1 MMKVVATAVAL
12 AVLAA
17 APAAVSDYGVSFLIN
32 ALSYGILA
40 TAWAMFSGATRYV
53 SLATVAFFGVGVYLV
68 ALFGEA
74 LPMQLVILMAAAIGG
89 VMALVVG
96 LSTLRLSGI
105 HFVIF
110 TFGLSEL
117 IRQLAIWWEIN
128 QTGTLGRYVFVDF
141 PQHVIYWH
149 LLALCALVLGVGLL
163 IRRSRLGFALRVIGE
178 DELVAR
184 HVGID
189 TTRAKLAIFA
199 VSAMF
204 MSATGAV
211 MAPRWTYIDPNVAFN
226 PLVSFQVLIMALLGG
241 AGRLHGPLLGVIP
254 LVVLFELLSAH
265 FPHHFSIVLG
275 AVFLVIVHFLPDG
288 VAGLSERLL
297 RGWRR
302 QTPPVAEP
310 IAEEVRP

>member
-1 MMKVVATAVAL
+1 MAL
-12 AVLAA
+12 VLAAAAFAVLAA
-17 APAAVSDYGVSFLIN
+17 LPLAVSDYGVSFMIN
-32 ALSYGILA
+32 VLSYAVIA

-53 SLATVAFFGVGVYLV
+53 SLATVAFFGLGVYLV
-68 ALFGEA
+68 AVLGDSLPIHLLIA
-74 LPMQLVILMAAAIGG
+74 LAALCGG
-89 VMALVVG
+89 AVALVVG
-96 LSTLRLSGI
+96 LSTLRLAGI

-117 IRQLAIWWEIN
+117 VRQLVIWWEIN
-128 QTGTLGRYVFVDF
+128 HSGTLGRYVFVDF
-141 PQHVIYWH
+141 GQQAIYWH
-149 LLALCALVLGVGLL
+149 LLGLCAAVLAVGWL

-189 TTRAKLAIFA
+189 TTAAKLTVFA

-204 MSATGAV
+204 MAATGAV

-241 AGRLHGPLLGVIP
+241 AGRLFGPVLGVVP
-254 LVVLFELLSAH
+254 LTLLFELLSAN

-275 AVFLVIVHFLPDG
+275 IVFLVIVHFLPDG
-288 VAGLSERLL
+288 IAGLGARALKALPRSRPKVQAAL
-297 RGWRR
+297 
-302 QTPPVAEP
+302 P
-310 IAEEVRP
+310 EEAAP

>member
-1 MMKVVATAVAL
+1 MGKLFAAAGF

-32 ALSYGILA
+32 ALSYAILA

-53 SLATVAFFGVGVYLV
+53 SLATVAFFGAGVYLV
-68 ALFGEA
+68 AMFGEA
-74 LPMQLVILMAAAIGG
+74 VPMPLLIIGAAAAGG
-89 VMALVVG
+89 VLALVVG

-117 IRQLAIWWEIN
+117 IRQLTIWWEIN
-128 QTGTLGRYVFVDF
+128 HTGTLGRYVFVDF
-141 PQHVIYWH
+141 PQQVLYWH
-149 LLALCALVLGVGLL
+149 LLGLLALVFGVGWA

-189 TTRAKLAIFA
+189 TTRAKLAMFA

-241 AGRLHGPLLGVIP
+241 VGRLHGPVLGVVP
-254 LVVLFELLSAH
+254 MVVLFEVLSAS
-265 FPHHFSIVLG
+265 FPHHFSIILG
-275 AVFLVIVHFLPDG
+275 VVFLVIVHFLPDG
-288 VAGLSERLL
+288 VAGWAERTLA
-297 RGWRR
+297 GRR
-302 QTPPVAEP
+302 RTRTPQTVV
-310 IAEEVRP
+310 EEAAP

>member
-1 MMKVVATAVAL
+1 MTKLAVA

-17 APAAVSDYGVSFLIN
+17 LALLPFGVSDYAVSFLIN
-32 ALSYGILA
+32 ALSYTVLA

-53 SLATVAFFGVGVYLV
+53 SLATVAFFGLGVYAV
-68 ALFGEA
+68 ALTA
-74 LPMQLVILMAAAIGG
+74 DSLPLAAIVPLAALLGG
-89 VMALVVG
+89 AVALVVG

-105 HFVIF
+105 HFVVF

-128 QTGTLGRYVFVDF
+128 RTGTLGRYVFVDAG
-141 PQHVIYWH
+141 QTALYWS
-149 LLALCALVLGVGLL
+149 LLGLCALVFAAGWA
-163 IRRSRLGFALRVIGE
+163 IRRSRLGFALDVIGN
-178 DELVAR
+178 DETVAA

-189 TTRAKLAIFA
+189 TTRVKLAVFA
-199 VSAMF
+199 LSAMF

-241 AGRLHGPLLGVIP
+241 AGRLHGPVLGVIP
-254 LVVLFELLSAH
+254 LVVLFEVLSAS

-275 AVFLVIVHFLPDG
+275 AIFLVIVHFLPEG
-288 VAGLSERLL
+288 VAGLAG
-297 RGWRR
+297 RGWRTWR
-302 QTPPVAEP
+302 GRRRAPAPVVAG
-310 IAEEVRP
+310 EVAQ